1 MLRSPRFRLR
11 SYIFSLI
18 ALVVLALP
26 PTGKADADTVP
37 DQARWKNGELLAP
50 LPSDPAARAAAI
62 DRAVALGAARVQPLS
77 AKSATFPSSAVR
89 PQVGYPV
96 RGGVPPRR
104 RGAPAPDPAKVAWL
118 DALQSRLRQSEQ
130 AAATGVTQAPA
141 VASGSVAPAV
151 ELTPASPALPPTTT
165 FDGIDDTGF
174 DPGSPD
180 IAVGPDH
187 ILLATTDRYAIMDKC
202 GNILVEDLFRN
213 LFGQPV
219 SRSYYTPKVVY
230 DPWFPHYVMIYIGTE
245 TNYSNSVLYIAFSL
259 TADPLGSWSTYML
272 DTSVAFPGLKDAPSI
287 AVTPGQIYITYNQFN
302 LSTFA
307 YEQVVMLE
315 LVKTDVYGNAPLSYF
330 SHQGM
335 TNPNDAS
342 PAVSIQP
349 AQMRTYGG
357 AMYFVNSSPF
367 GSSFMTL
374 WRLTGSPGA
383 SVLTA
388 FDVSVPAYTAPP
400 DMAQPDLSLVEAG
413 DCRIRDAVYAS
424 GNIYAAYTRNN
435 AGSPTVETRRIDV
448 ETLVGN
454 GIFLGGGDDI
464 AYPAIDIDENDQI
477 TMAYCITGPARLLGV
492 GYNILAFPSTGITSG
507 PLVVG
512 LANFSSGGSPAR
524 WGHYIGADLDPTDGR
539 TVWIQGCYASNDPL
553 NSWTTRVGAVT
564 AFPPSIFVANTMS
577 TTSVAGFEGGPFAP
591 EQIDFKL
598 DNAGGTTM
606 RWSASGVPSWLT
618 PEALSGS
625 LDAGASEI
633 VSFFVD
639 ADANALP
646 GGSYGGTIRFTNC
659 MGGAFYDFP
668 VLLSVGI
675 DGSCPGARVT
685 LAPPFA
691 PTGSLYTVG
700 AEAGTFVTSIEDVAV
715 CAIGVQA
722 ALDTPQ
728 IITVAVY
735 AADGITR
742 LAPIATNF
750 ALAVTAGTTAMH
762 YVPLEV
768 YLDACQEYDI
778 AVSFDAGATWV
789 YWDDTQPGLLPGD
802 VGGLMR
808 LRDAEA
814 AGNAASTFMPQIVL
828 ITEGEACTNS
838 TSLDAGAGEGF
849 EVTASTAQ
857 GLFVQPERTL
867 RLCSLALQAD
877 LTPGAALTARVYS
890 VFGSTRTALLAE
902 GTTIVTSPLFTFH
915 DVPIS
920 QVLLAGSQ
928 YDLEVEFEGTGGW
941 WSYSTPPA
949 IIPYSVDNTMQV
961 YGGEAAGVVT
971 SLLPRLRLAWTD
983 LSAGTPFDLAKPG
996 GGVPLTS
1003 GGALT
1008 HGAYI
1013 TALADQEVYGLGV
1026 MADVPKGEYVLAFLY
1041 EATGT
1046 TRGPFVTSGIVTS
1059 DGAGM
1064 QWHDIPISASLTAG
1078 QYDIMFSAPS
1088 ATSWPYWNDSPGLP
1102 YDAYGWIRVRDAEA
1116 GGVVGTSFLAHM
1128 RVHACNPVLTA
1139 VGDRPQ
1145 RAPMLLDPPAPNP
1158 ATGVVRFGYSID
1170 EAGELEIAVYDA
1182 RGARVADVARVPHAG
1197 VGRSAVDFDA
1207 RKLPSGVYFVKLTT
1221 PTKSTSRK
1229 FVVMH

>member
-1 MLRSPRFRLR
+1 M
-11 SYIFSLI
+11 
-18 ALVVLALP
+18 
-26 PTGKADADTVP
+26 
-37 DQARWKNGELLAP
+37 
-50 LPSDPAARAAAI
+50 RAAAI
-62 DRAVALGAARVQPLS
+62 ERAVALGAARVQPVS
-77 AKSATFPSSAVR
+77 AKSATYASSMAS
-89 PQVGYPV
+89 PQIGYPT
-96 RGGVPPRR
+96 RGRMPA
-104 RGAPAPDPAKVAWL
+104 RGRTAPAPDPAMAAWL

-130 AAATGVTQAPA
+130 AAASGVARAPA
-141 VASGSVAPAV
+141 MATESVAPAV
-151 ELTPASPALPPTTT
+151 ELTPASLALPTLTT

-187 ILLATTDRYAIMDKC
+187 ILLATTDHFSIMDKC
-202 GNILVEDLFRN
+202 GNIVVEDLFKD
-213 LFGQPV
+213 LFGQPA
-219 SRSYYTPKVVY
+219 SRAYYTPKVVY

-245 TNYSNSVLYIAFSL
+245 TDYSNSVLYIAFSL
-259 TADPLGSWSTYML
+259 TADPLGMWSTYML
-272 DTSVAFPGLKDAPSI
+272 ETSVSFPGLKDAPSI

-315 LVKTDVYGNAPLSYF
+315 LVKTDVYGNNPLSYF

-342 PAVSIQP
+342 LAVSIQP

-357 AMYFVNSSPF
+357 AMYFVNSAPF

-388 FDVSVPAYTAPP
+388 FDVSVPAYTTPP

-413 DCRIRDAVYAS
+413 DCRVRDAVYAS
-424 GNIYAAYTRNN
+424 GKMYAAYTRNN

-448 ETLVGN
+448 ATLVDDGF
-454 GIFLGGGDDI
+454 FLGGSEDI
-464 AYPAIDIDENDQI
+464 AYPAIDIDENDQV
-477 TMAYCITGPARLLGV
+477 TLAYCITGPARLLGV
-492 GYNILAFPSTGITSG
+492 GYNILAFPGGTITSG
-507 PLVVG
+507 AFVVG

-524 WGHYIGADLDPTDGR
+524 WGHYIGADLDPTDNR
-539 TVWIQGCYASNDPL
+539 TVWIQGCYASDNPL

-564 AFPPSIFVANTMS
+564 AFAPSIFVANTMS
-577 TTSVAGFEGGPFAP
+577 TTSVSGFEGGPFAP

-598 DNAGGTTM
+598 DNAGGTTL
-606 RWSASGVPSWLT
+606 RWRATGVPSWLT
-618 PEALSGS
+618 AEALSGS
-625 LDAGASEI
+625 LGAGASEI

-668 VLLSVGI
+668 VYLSVGI

-691 PTGSLYTVG
+691 NTGSLYTVG
-700 AEAGTFVTSIEDVAV
+700 AEVGTFVTSIEDVTL
-715 CAIGVQA
+715 CAIGVSA
-722 ALDTPQ
+722 ALDAPQ

-735 AADGITR
+735 AADGTTR
-742 LAPIATNF
+742 LAPVATNF
-750 ALAVTAGTTAMH
+750 ATAVATGTTVH
-762 YVPLEV
+762 YVPIGV
-768 YLDACQEYDI
+768 TLDACQEYDI
-778 AVSFDAGATWV
+778 SVSFDAGATWV

-802 VGGLMR
+802 VGGR
-808 LRDAEA
+808 VRVRDAEA
-814 AGNAASTFMPQIVL
+814 AGNAASTFLPPIVL
-828 ITEGEACTNS
+828 ITEGQACVNT
-838 TSLDAGAGEGF
+838 TSLDAGAGAGVES
-849 EVTASTAQ
+849 AANSSQ
-857 GLFVQPERTL
+857 GLFVQAERTL
-867 RLCSLALQAD
+867 QLCSLGLQAD
-877 LTPGAALTARVYS
+877 LTPGTSLTARVYS

-928 YDLEVEFEGTGGW
+928 YDLEIEFEGTGLW
-941 WSYSTPPA
+941 WVYSTPPA

-961 YGGEAAGVVT
+961 YGGEASGVVT
-971 SLLPRLRLAWTD
+971 STLPRLRVGWSEVTT
-983 LSAGTPFDLAKPG
+983 GTPFDLAKPG

-1003 GGALT
+1003 AGALT

-1013 TALADQEVYGLGV
+1013 TALADQEIYGLGV
-1026 MADVPKGEYVLAFLY
+1026 MADVPKGEYVIAFLY

-1059 DGAGM
+1059 DGAGL

-1102 YDAYGWIRVRDAEA
+1102 YDGYGWIRVRDAEA
-1116 GGVVGTSFLAHM
+1116 GGTVGTAFLAHM
-1128 RVHACNPVLTA
+1128 RIHACNAVLTA
-1139 VGDRPQ
+1139 ADDGPQ

-1158 ATGVVRFGYSID
+1158 ATGIVRFGYSID
-1170 EAGELEIAVYDA
+1170 EAGELDIAVYDA
-1182 RGARVADVARVPHAG
+1182 RGARVADVARSRHAG
-1197 VGRSAVDFDA
+1197 VGRDAVEFDA

-1221 PTKSTSRK
+1221 RTKSTSRK
-1229 FVVMH
+1229 FVVTH